1 MSMEGG
7 AHQVQ
12 GPPLSEQGELEYPM
26 KPADSAVSDGNRGS
40 QGDGEASEQGRMTS
54 GPLLLENQPPVLEHG
69 LCRHPPTAL
78 LAAGMALDDV
88 VQVERAAGCGQ
99 WLYASARRWLYR
111 RP

>member
-12 GPPLSEQGELEYPM
+12 GPPLSEQGELEHPM

-54 GPLLLENQPPVLEHG
+54 GSLLLENQPPVLEHG

-78 LAAGMALDDV
+78 LTAGMALDDV
-88 VQVERAAGCGQ
+88 V
-99 WLYASARRWLYR
+99 
-111 RP
+111 